1 MLQINRVKCIIVT
14 ANDGRFGF
22 DHYFSKGL
30 NLIASTENTKG
41 KSSIIES
48 IYYCLGVEELL
59 GGINEKALTPVYKT
73 AIDYGEKKNILP
85 IKTSFYLEVIN
96 NRKDI
101 ITINRD
107 VEHTST
113 SNNLIKVFM
122 GNIDSTIEGKCDF
135 EEMFVNTPGGAT
147 SNKGFHKFL
156 EEYIGWELPQEPTF
170 EDSDRKLYIQTLF
183 AAMFIEQKRGWSGLL
198 TTIPNY
204 GIKDAKT
211 KVIEYLLNL
220 DTIKNEKLKL
230 ECKIEEKII
239 KEKWENIVD
248 SIYSELNNNNC
259 TIRAL
264 YGKPKVID
272 EENINQMIIL
282 KKENDEEILLENYIE
297 NKQSKAENL
306 SQQNLKVGNNI
317 KELEERLK
325 KLQNEIEEQFEKKR
339 YKNQKKVLESAAIS
353 KLKESLE
360 IINKDLIN
368 HKDISKLKK
377 LGGLQESNLINNIC
391 PTCNQKINDCLME
404 QPLIAKVMDVEEQIK
419 HLSAQKQMIEYS
431 ISSHKSNLKN
441 LENEIEMLE
450 IDINAK
456 TKEIRRITNDIYST
470 DESLSTTIVYE
481 KVHIENELE
490 NLSKMQQKIEEYKE
504 ELLNLSKEWLNF
516 VEKKKK
522 LPKGIFS
529 ENDINKLN
537 KLRDIFIDKLK
548 KYNYASNKNIHSIE
562 ISKDRLIPTLN
573 GFDLMKDG
581 SASDL
586 IRIIWDFTLSLLT
599 VSNKDNG
606 NHIGIVIF
614 DEPAQ
619 QSIENGDLYSFIED
633 MNNEYKD
640 SQVILGITLNNA
652 DLENYIRDM
661 LGINLIL
668 IEDKAIRPIV

>member
-22 DHYFSKGL
+22 DHYFYKGL

-156 EEYIGWELPQEPTF
+156 EEYIGWELPQVPTF

-652 DLENYIRDM
+652 NLENYIRDM

>member
-22 DHYFSKGL
+22 DYYFSKGL

-96 NRKDI
+96 NRRDI

-113 SNNLIKVFM
+113 SNNLIRVFM
-122 GNIDSTIEGKCDF
+122 GDMDSTLEGKCDF

-156 EEYIGWELPQEPTF
+156 EEYIGWELPSVPTF

-183 AAMFIEQKRGWSGLL
+183 AAMFIEQKRGWSSLL
-198 TTIPNY
+198 ATIPNY

-230 ECKIEEKII
+230 ECKIEEKLI

-264 YGKPKVID
+264 YEKPKVIY
-272 EENINQMIIL
+272 EENIKQMIIL

-325 KLQNEIEEQFEKKR
+325 NLQNEIEEQFEKKR
-339 YKNQKKVLESAAIS
+339 YKNQKKVLETAAIS

-368 HKDISKLKK
+368 HKDINKLKK
-377 LGGLQESNLINNIC
+377 LGGLQESNLVNNIC

-404 QPLIAKVMDVEEQIK
+404 QPLIAKVMDVEGQIK

-450 IDINAK
+450 IDINSK

-470 DESLSTTIVYE
+470 DESLSTAIVYE

-529 ENDINKLN
+529 ESDINKLD

-586 IRIIWDFTLSLLT
+586 IRVIWDFTLSILT
-599 VSNKDNG
+599 VSNKENG

-619 QSIENGDLYSFIED
+619 QSIENTDLYSFIED
-633 MNNEYKD
+633 INNEYTA
-640 SQVILGITLNNA
+640 SQVILGITLNNPE
-652 DLENYIRDM
+652 LESYIKDM
-661 LGINLIL
+661 VGINLIL

>member
-156 EEYIGWELPQEPTF
+156 EEYIGWELPQVPTF

-297 NKQSKAENL
+297 NKQSKVENL

>member
-156 EEYIGWELPQEPTF
+156 EEYIGWKLPQVPTF

-239 KEKWENIVD
+239 KEKWKNIVD

-259 TIRAL
+259 TICAL
-264 YGKPKVID
+264 YEKPKVID

-325 KLQNEIEEQFEKKR
+325 KLQNEIEEQFEKKK

-529 ENDINKLN
+529 ENDINKLD

>member
-156 EEYIGWELPQEPTF
+156 EEYIGWELPQVPTF

>member
-122 GNIDSTIEGKCDF
+122 GDMDSTLEGKCDF

-156 EEYIGWELPQEPTF
+156 EEYIGWELPNVPTF
-170 EDSDRKLYIQTLF
+170 EDSDRKLYIQTVF
-183 AAMFIEQKRGWSGLL
+183 SAMFIEQKRGWSGLL
-198 TTIPNY
+198 ATIPNY

-230 ECKIEEKII
+230 ECKIEEKLI

-264 YGKPKVID
+264 YEKPKVID

-297 NKQSKAENL
+297 NKQSKVENL

-325 KLQNEIEEQFEKKR
+325 NLQNEIEEQFEKKR
-339 YKNQKKVLESAAIS
+339 YKNQKRVLESAAIS

-368 HKDISKLKK
+368 HKDINKLKK
-377 LGGLQESNLINNIC
+377 LGGLQESNLINSIC

-404 QPLIAKVMDVEEQIK
+404 QPLIAKVMDVEGQIK

-450 IDINAK
+450 IDINSK

-490 NLSKMQQKIEEYKE
+490 NLSKMQEKIEEYKE

-529 ENDINKLN
+529 EGDINKLD
-537 KLRDIFIDKLK
+537 KLRDIFIDKLN

-586 IRIIWDFTLSLLT
+586 IRIIWDFTLSILT

-606 NHIGIVIF
+606 NHAGIVVF

-652 DLENYIRDM
+652 DLENYIKDM
-661 LGINLIL
+661 IDINLIL

>member
-122 GNIDSTIEGKCDF
+122 GDMDSTLEGKCDF

-156 EEYIGWELPQEPTF
+156 EEYIGWELPNVPTF
-170 EDSDRKLYIQTLF
+170 EDSDRKLYIQTVF
-183 AAMFIEQKRGWSGLL
+183 SAMFIEQKRGWSGLL
-198 TTIPNY
+198 ATIPNY

-230 ECKIEEKII
+230 ECKIEEKLI

-264 YGKPKVID
+264 YEKPKVID

-297 NKQSKAENL
+297 NKQSKVENL

-325 KLQNEIEEQFEKKR
+325 NLQNEIEEQFEKKR
-339 YKNQKKVLESAAIS
+339 YKNQKRVLESAAIS

-368 HKDISKLKK
+368 HKDINKLKK
-377 LGGLQESNLINNIC
+377 LGGLQESNLINSIC

-404 QPLIAKVMDVEEQIK
+404 QPLIAKVMDVEGQIK
-419 HLSAQKQMIEYS
+419 HLSAQK
-431 ISSHKSNLKN
+431 H
-441 LENEIEMLE
+441 
-450 IDINAK
+450 D
-456 TKEIRRITNDIYST
+456 R
-470 DESLSTTIVYE
+470 VF
-481 KVHIENELE
+481 
-490 NLSKMQQKIEEYKE
+490 YK
-504 ELLNLSKEWLNF
+504 L
-516 VEKKKK
+516 
-522 LPKGIFS
+522 
-529 ENDINKLN
+529 
-537 KLRDIFIDKLK
+537 
-548 KYNYASNKNIHSIE
+548 A
-562 ISKDRLIPTLN
+562 
-573 GFDLMKDG
+573 
-581 SASDL
+581 
-586 IRIIWDFTLSLLT
+586 
-599 VSNKDNG
+599 
-606 NHIGIVIF
+606 
-614 DEPAQ
+614 
-619 QSIENGDLYSFIED
+619 
-633 MNNEYKD
+633 
-640 SQVILGITLNNA
+640 
-652 DLENYIRDM
+652 
-661 LGINLIL
+661 
-668 IEDKAIRPIV
+668 

>member
-22 DHYFSKGL
+22 DYYFSKGL

-96 NRKDI
+96 NRRDI

-113 SNNLIKVFM
+113 SNNLIRVFM
-122 GNIDSTIEGKCDF
+122 GDMDSTLEGKCDF

-156 EEYIGWELPQEPTF
+156 EEYIGWELPSVPTF

-183 AAMFIEQKRGWSGLL
+183 AAMFIEQKRGWSSLL
-198 TTIPNY
+198 ATIPNY

-230 ECKIEEKII
+230 ECKIEEKLI

-264 YGKPKVID
+264 YEKPKVIY
-272 EENINQMIIL
+272 EENIKQMIIL

-325 KLQNEIEEQFEKKR
+325 NLQNEIEEQFEKKR
-339 YKNQKKVLESAAIS
+339 YKNQKKVLETAAIS

-368 HKDISKLKK
+368 HKDINKLKK
-377 LGGLQESNLINNIC
+377 LGGLQESNLVNNIC

-404 QPLIAKVMDVEEQIK
+404 QPLIAKVMDVEGQIK

-450 IDINAK
+450 IDINSK

-470 DESLSTTIVYE
+470 DESLSTAIVYE

-529 ENDINKLN
+529 ESDINKLD

-586 IRIIWDFTLSLLT
+586 IRVIWDFTLSILT
-599 VSNKDNG
+599 VSNKENG

-619 QSIENGDLYSFIED
+619 QSIENTDLYSFIED
-633 MNNEYKD
+633 INTEYTA
-640 SQVILGITLNNA
+640 SQVILGITLNNPE
-652 DLENYIRDM
+652 LESYIKDM
-661 LGINLIL
+661 VGINLIL